1 MSRISLVR
9 MRFDCVHKKIR
20 LLDQMVGED
29 VIWFKT
35 EEDPVR
41 KSLSSD
47 QSQIPFWWRAI
58 IGYPSCSKRTCSY
71 TITGWWTWRQSGVS
85 QDLFCTYRWGSVRN
99 NLIYIFNLLSFRSW
113 CFILLHWWLSRDS
126 SSWLLAARQCSW
138 WEWRQCH
145 HLRVFCGPSDQLL
158 HCQCYL
164 VSKLCFHDRKLL
176 HNH

>member
-71 TITGWWTWRQSGVS
+71 IITGWWTWRQSGVS

-126 SSWLLAARQCSW
+126 SSWLLTARQCSW

-145 HLRVFCGPSDQLL
+145 HLCVFCGPNDQLL
-158 HCQCYL
+158 HCQYY
-164 VSKLCFHDRKLL
+164 
-176 HNH
+176 